1 MLPKGAKSAPRWG
14 RRVVPRSVKERRV
27 VTGELNGMNGKKHRV
42 WWDASGVSDRNMT
55 SLYLAHI
62 LFLMGY
68 LTAKAQESMTLSS
81 SCCTLTTGSCRAT
94 CEEVGREFLF
104 KLLKFSKEIL
114 SDIL

>member
-1 MLPKGAKSAPRWG
+1 
-14 RRVVPRSVKERRV
+14 
-27 VTGELNGMNGKKHRV
+27 MNGKKHRV

-94 CEEVGREFLF
+94 CEENLWASWRTRVSESIIFGFQTE
-104 KLLKFSKEIL
+104 
-114 SDIL
+114 DA